1 MSIDVEL
8 LDALR
13 RSAESFPDV
22 EELAESDAA
31 HVCHRVASVFV
42 ADRGAAW
49 SQTLSVPCREVE
61 HGSTSPLPLIRD
73 ALGAT
78 APAFLVVTDGGPEPW
93 TVFGGRAEQLCA
105 LLQKVRQCTYFFV
118 DPVYTHVCFDN
129 GVGTLVVA
137 ER

>member
-1 MSIDVEL
+1 MSICGKL
-8 LDALR
+8 LDSLR
-13 RSAESFPDV
+13 REAEALPDV

-49 SQTLSVPCREVE
+49 SQTLSVPCRKVE
-61 HGSTSPLPLIRD
+61 HGTASPLPLIRET
-73 ALGAT
+73 LGPT
-78 APAFLVVTDGGPEPW
+78 APVFLVVTDGGPEPW

-105 LLQKVRQCTYFFV
+105 LLQQVRQCTYFFV